1 MLIEP
6 YFDLYT
12 KCDLILTYKF
22 LTWFWP
28 ALSWP
33 HFDLLSLT
41 SFWPA
46 IVWPHFDLWY
56 LTSFTCNGVTWFWL
70 AIVWPHFDLQWCDP
84 ILTCN
89 IFTSFWPVMFDLIW
103 PVVVWPDFDLQ
114 LFDLILTHNV
124 WPYFDLQWCDLMLT
138 YLVSWWPWPMQF
150 KALVRPWH
158 KWLHVWC
165 HCGLCHKIGRRARN
179 RMMLMVFC
187 RPCHRTGRFYIH
199 FSHKFEHVHIHLVY
213 LEMST
218 LGIPRNE
225 HVIHRICNAQ
235 IDI

>member
-1 MLIEP
+1 MTRFDLILTCTLTLISFWPMLIEP

-12 KCDLILTYKF
+12 KCDLILTYKC

-41 SFWPA
+41 SFWSA

-89 IFTSFWPVMFDLIW
+89 SFTSFWPVMFDLI
-103 PVVVWPDFDLQ
+103 WPDFDLQ

-165 HCGLCHKIGRRARN
+165 PLGPVSQDWKTCKKSDDVNGVGGPAIGQVGFIFIFLTN
-179 RMMLMVFC
+179 LNM
-187 RPCHRTGRFYIH
+187 YI
-199 FSHKFEHVHIHLVY
+199 
-213 LEMST
+213 ST
-218 LGIPRNE
+218 WYTSKWA
-225 HVIHRICNAQ
+225 CNPQ
-235 IDI
+235 NM